1 MVGLQHDMKPDKRKT
16 VAAGNN
22 TVVGH
27 EVYESPSFRDGD
39 LRGGGVNW
47 YFPILAS
54 TPPGS
59 LNFRNAGT

>member
-39 LRGGGVNW
+39 LRGGV
-47 YFPILAS
+47 
-54 TPPGS
+54 
-59 LNFRNAGT
+59 